1 MRFPPEA
8 AASALPNAMSQR
20 ARTQEI
26 VMTTANSSA
35 RPSRTGRVAA
45 VLAAVVAIAALSG
58 CVIAPYPGPGYYH
71 HDAYWHD
78 RGGYY
83 YR

>member
-1 MRFPPEA
+1 MRAPPA
-8 AASALPNAMSQR
+8 AAGSALPNAVSQR
-20 ARTQEI
+20 ARIQEI
-26 VMTTANSSA
+26 VMTTANPSA
-35 RPSRTGRVAA
+35 RPSRTARVSV
-45 VLAAVVAIAALSG
+45 VLAAVVALAALSG